1 MKTLKGI
8 LEQSKMY
15 ATADTQ
21 RFVSKHAI
29 SVKKPTAA
37 EEDDKL
43 FKATNITPVNRETQ
57 HGYNPGSDE
66 AVYEDVA
73 QVDEKKLTPA
83 EMAKREQIAKAMER
97 SQPGMDK
104 SKKMAIATAT
114 AKRVAEDVE
123 QIDEGEDAKKRYDEY
138 HGQAMKMLG
147 GIQKHLDTHKNLKGE
162 NPHWGSVGDMRLY
175 HDQLRDIHDRLAETG
190 EYAKES
196 DAAQKKY
203 AAAMKEDINESVVE
217 DQYVEIIESILEDLT
232 EEERKEFL
240 ELMETEE
247 GCTEVVEMLDAV
259 FASDLMEEEE

>member
-29 SVKKPTAA
+29 SVKKPSAA

-66 AVYEDVA
+66 AVYEGVE

-83 EMAKREQIAKAMER
+83 ETKKREEIAKAMER

-123 QIDEGEDAKKRYDEY
+123 QIDEGEDAQKRYHEY
-138 HGQAMKMLG
+138 HAQAKGLLDS
-147 GIQKHLDTHKNLKGE
+147 ISKHLDTNSKAKGDSI
-162 NPHWGSVGDMRLY
+162 HWGHVGDVRSV

-190 EYAKES
+190 EYAKA
-196 DAAQKKY
+196 DAAMQKKY
-203 AAAMKEDINESVVE
+203 AAMREDINEGIEE
-217 DQYVEIIESILEDLT
+217 DQYVEIIESILQDLT
-232 EEERKEFL
+232 EEERTEFL
-240 ELMETEE
+240 SLMETEE
-247 GCTEVVEMLDAV
+247 GCAEVVEMLDQV

>member
-8 LEQSKMY
+8 LEQSKMR
-15 ATADTQ
+15 ATPDTE
-21 RFVSKHAI
+21 RFVAKHSV
-29 SVKKPTAA
+29 SVKKLSKET
-37 EEDDKL
+37 EDDKL
-43 FKATNITPVNRETQ
+43 FNATNITPVNRETQ

-66 AVYEDVA
+66 AVYEGVE
-73 QVDEKKLTPA
+73 QVDEKHLTPA
-83 EMAKREQIAKAMER
+83 EMKKREQIAKAMER

-123 QIDEGEDAKKRYDEY
+123 QIDEGEDAKKRYNEY
-138 HGQAMKMLG
+138 CDATHKLMG
-147 GIQKHLDTHKNLKGE
+147 GIQKHLDTHMKLKGE
-162 NPHWGSVGDMRLY
+162 NPHWGTVGDIRSV

-190 EYAKES
+190 EYAKA
-196 DAAQKKY
+196 DAAMQKKY
-203 AAAMKEDINESVVE
+203 AAMKEDINESVAE

-232 EEERKEFL
+232 EEERVEFL

-247 GCTEVVEMLDAV
+247 GCAEVVEMLDQV